1 MISNK
6 EVSPVLEE
14 YLEALYRIEE
24 KKGVV
29 KTGDL
34 AKELRVALGTIT
46 NTIKSMERQN
56 LIVHTPYKGVKL
68 TAKGRKLALDVI
80 RRHRLS
86 ERLLTDILKMDWSE
100 AHELACKLEHA
111 LTDIIEPLE
120 RALGNPKTCPHGHPI
135 PSEKGELQEEESV
148 SLSDLNSGE
157 KGIVVKVTDES
168 PNLLSHLSNIGLVPG
183 ARVKVIERTAI
194 DDLFTVK
201 VGRES
206 RTLSGKTASVVW
218 VKKEG

>member
-86 ERLLTDILKMDWSE
+86 ERLLTDILKM
-100 AHELACKLEHA
+100 
-111 LTDIIEPLE
+111 
-120 RALGNPKTCPHGHPI
+120 
-135 PSEKGELQEEESV
+135 
-148 SLSDLNSGE
+148 
-157 KGIVVKVTDES
+157 
-168 PNLLSHLSNIGLVPG
+168 
-183 ARVKVIERTAI
+183 
-194 DDLFTVK
+194 
-201 VGRES
+201 
-206 RTLSGKTASVVW
+206 
-218 VKKEG
+218 